1 MLARVRKDAQ
11 AKQARRAK
19 LKLLPCPFCGGKA
32 EWSGPTRTCDFG
44 EAIQCTQCGINTG
57 PLEHNDK
64 KSIKIWNRRER
75 SVLARNW
82 DKLPK
87 TPELIAIIRSYT
99 AEVNRRAENKMLLT
113 GKLEG
118 SHHAAMREINQELG
132 I

>member
-1 MLARVRKDAQ
+1 MVSADLTLCHAFPMETPAV
-11 AKQARRAK
+11 
-19 LKLLPCPFCGGKA
+19 KA
-32 EWSGPTRTCDFG
+32 VS
-44 EAIQCTQCGINTG
+44 
-57 PLEHNDK
+57 
-64 KSIKIWNRRER
+64 
-75 SVLARNW
+75 W

-118 SHHAAMREINQELG
+118 SHYAAMREINQELG